1 MSRTH
6 RFVVDKLL
14 KEPVTTSEST
24 ALANLAFLSTL
35 PVLRDIP
42 IDIFKSLPRD
52 DSRRLLILAACS
64 YARGFTLRCEPLA
77 TDSDW
82 EEWLDNFEKL

>member
-1 MSRTH
+1 MPVVLRREEEAAIRAHDLMSRTH
-6 RFVVDKLL
+6 RFVLDKLL

-64 YARGFTLRCEPLA
+64 YAGGLP
-77 TDSDW
+77 
-82 EEWLDNFEKL
+82 